1 MRGPLRGLAA
11 LSLRSRG
18 KAHPRD
24 KGGGVPSWNVRSPS
38 PGSPGK
44 LGCRRRAG
52 RSGWRGGGQKR
63 EKAEAWEP
71 MGLQFQTS
79 SPGLNLPQRGPHL
92 FRPERKPRS
101 WSREKP
107 AREEPAKEAEQGF
120 SWPKREEGGNK
131 QAVAKQT
138 LKGGQVGPGQM
149 MRWNALK
156 TGGGGR
162 GGAGP
167 GLRWPPRS

>member
-18 KAHPRD
+18 KALPRD
-24 KGGGVPSWNVRSPS
+24 KGGGVPSRNVRSPS
-38 PGSPGK
+38 PGSLGK
-44 LGCRRRAG
+44 LGCVRRAG
-52 RSGWRGGGQKR
+52 RSGWRGGQKR

-79 SPGLNLPQRGPHL
+79 SPGLSLPQRGPHL

-107 AREEPAKEAEQGF
+107 AREEPAKVAEQGF
-120 SWPKREEGGNK
+120 SWQKKLEEGGNK
-131 QAVAKQT
+131 QAVADLKKQT
-138 LKGGQVGPGQM
+138 LKGGQVRPGQM
-149 MRWNALK
+149 
-156 TGGGGR
+156 
-162 GGAGP
+162 
-167 GLRWPPRS
+167 